1 MHKYFKN
8 SLQALVA
15 FPVIATTLV
24 SPFSGTSLG
33 SPTAAVISPDTN
45 RPLTS
50 QIAVNQQSNDLEA
63 KAQKIDAYL
72 AQRNSPMVGQGKKF
86 VLAAEKND
94 LPWPLIASMS
104 VIESGA
110 GNEACPGNKYNVFG
124 WGSCHGEKF
133 DSYDD
138 AIDTVAKAVA
148 GNSDTTKRYY
158 DGKSLP
164 DILET
169 YNGRANSHY
178 VENTMW
184 VMNQIE
190 QQPIA
195 TNSSDSANS

>member
-24 SPFSGTSLG
+24 SPFSGTTLG
-33 SPTAAVISPDTN
+33 APTAAVISPETN

-50 QIAVNQQSNDLEA
+50 MVTVNQHDDLDA
-63 KAQKIDAYL
+63 KAQKIDAFF
-72 AQRNSPMVGQGKKF
+72 AQRKLPMAGQGKK
-86 VLAAEKND
+86 LAAAAEKND
-94 LPWPLIASMS
+94 LPWPLIASMA
-104 VIESGA
+104 VIESTA
-110 GNEACPGNKYNVFG
+110 GVHACPDNKYNVFG

-138 AIDTVAKAVA
+138 AIDTVAAAVA
-148 GNSDTTKRYY
+148 GKSSTTKRYY
-158 DGKSLP
+158 EGKTLP

-169 YNGRANSHY
+169 YNGSANPDY

-195 TNSSDSANS
+195 TNASNSNS

>member
-24 SPFSGTSLG
+24 SPFSGTTLG

-45 RPLTS
+45 RPLSSMVT
-50 QIAVNQQSNDLEA
+50 VNQQSADLDV
-63 KAQKIDAYL
+63 KAQKIDAFF
-72 AQRNSPMVGQGKKF
+72 AQRKLPMVGQGKK
-86 VLAAEKND
+86 LAAAAEKND
-94 LPWPLIASMS
+94 LPWTLIASMA
-104 VIESGA
+104 VIESTA
-110 GNEACPGNKYNVFG
+110 GVHACPDNKYNVFG

-148 GNSDTTKRYY
+148 GNSDQTKRYY
-158 DGKSLP
+158 EGKNLP

-169 YNGRANSHY
+169 YNGSANPDY
-178 VENTMW
+178 VKNTMW

-195 TNSSDSANS
+195 TNLSGSTNS